1 MVAANFDSAIVR
13 QADDKRRSL
22 YTGRHNI
29 LNEVLQAWMPAF
41 EKYDELV
48 VNLQAATSLTMDARA
63 DQPPAEA
70 PNYAITSELMSKML
84 RTAAGARGNFLIGDA
99 ETPTIAA
106 RVILES
112 LIDMKVIL
120 TDGTGEL
127 AKRFFYYS
135 LYDLL
140 NRTDGDLGGK
150 RPDLQ
155 KALAMAEQTHTD
167 LSAWAFIGGK
177 KYKSVASRAEKMG
190 MKDDYD
196 GLYRKLSNTVH
207 SSLMGMREFEP
218 HGHYILGSTAQL
230 MHRPVVL
237 IPSYLI
243 QAFDEYRR
251 SNKIT
256 VPNEAYY
263 LRHFAVK
270 NLREIMSSIPEGCVP
285 ENELEVLKG
294 AIHGTLG

>member
-1 MVAANFDSAIVR
+1 MVAANFDQAILS
-13 QADDKRRSL
+13 QGDEKRRQV
-22 YTGRHNI
+22 YTVREAV
-29 LNEVLQAWMPAF
+29 LNEVLQAWRPAF
-41 EKYDELV
+41 EKYDELI

-63 DQPPAEA
+63 AQPPAED
-70 PNYAITSELMSKML
+70 PNYYVTSELMSKIL

-99 ETPTIAA
+99 ETPTVSA

-112 LIDMKVIL
+112 LINMKFIL

-127 AKRFFYYS
+127 AKRFYYHS
-135 LYDLL
+135 LPNLL
-140 NRTDGDLGGK
+140 KRSDGDLGGK
-150 RPDLQ
+150 RSELQ
-155 KALAMAEQTHTD
+155 KALTMAEQTHAD
-167 LSAWAFIGGK
+167 LSVWAFIHGK
-177 KYKSVASRAEKMG
+177 KYKSLVSRAGHVG

-218 HGHYILGSTAQL
+218 HDHYVLGSPAQL

-251 SNKIT
+251 GNKIT
-256 VPNEAYY
+256 VPDAAYY
-263 LRHFAVK
+263 LRFFAMK
-270 NLREIMSSIPEGCVP
+270 NLREVMASIPEGCVP
-285 ENELEVLKG
+285 ENELEVLKR
-294 AIHGTLG
+294 AIQRTSG